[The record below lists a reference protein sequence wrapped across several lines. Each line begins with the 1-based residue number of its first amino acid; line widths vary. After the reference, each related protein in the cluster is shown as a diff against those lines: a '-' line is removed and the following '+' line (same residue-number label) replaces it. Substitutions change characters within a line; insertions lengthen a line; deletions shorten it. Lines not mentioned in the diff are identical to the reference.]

1 MIRICGKSI
10 CKALQLIFNQCITLV
25 NVKNNLSV
33 LSLPICEKIL
43 EKLIFNE
50 MLRFLIEN
58 NLISSNQSG
67 FKAGDPCINLLLS
80 ITHEIYTPCDD
91 GFEVICVFF
100 LISLKFLIEFG
111 ARLLSSN
118 YNKMKFLSNS
128 SVLSNFLKNRKQR
141 VTLNGEV
148 SFLTGVNTG
157 VPHRIN
163 SGSFPFFRFIS
174 TI

>member
-1 MIRICGKSI
+1 
-10 CKALQLIFNQCITLV
+10 
-25 NVKNNLSV
+25 
-33 LSLPICEKIL
+33 
-43 EKLIFNE
+43 

-118 YNKMKFLSNS
+118 
-128 SVLSNFLKNRKQR
+128 
-141 VTLNGEV
+141 
-148 SFLTGVNTG
+148 
-157 VPHRIN
+157 
-163 SGSFPFFRFIS
+163 
-174 TI
+174 